1 MRIFKLNGRRNPF
14 LFIAGALCWLSFQ
27 AAGQMIDRI
36 AAVVEETVITWSDI
50 RIARDFQLYD
60 LQEVLPSEQD
70 RYILDRMVDQKLIL
84 RKMGAEILLPVGE
97 PEKTLIST
105 LRRLGADRSAELLAF
120 FGLTREDLYP
130 YIEEKLLFQKITFER
145 FKDSASVG
153 LKEMDAYYEEVYL
166 PEREAI
172 GLNPLP
178 LLEILNEIEAAIKE
192 TKIKRL
198 VEEWLK
204 TLRAEA
210 DVQIFLESTLT
221 GR

>member
-1 MRIFKLNGRRNPF
+1 MRIFTLNGRRNPF

-145 FKDSASVG
+145 FKDSAFVG

>member
-1 MRIFKLNGRRNPF
+1 MRIFTLNGRRNPF

-97 PEKTLIST
+97 PEKTLLST

-130 YIEEKLLFQKITFER
+130 YIEEKLFFQKITFER
-145 FKDSASVG
+145 FKDSAFVG

-210 DVQIFLESTLT
+210 DVQIFLESTPT

>member
-145 FKDSASVG
+145 FKDSAFVG

>member
-1 MRIFKLNGRRNPF
+1 MRIFTLNGRRNPF
-14 LFIAGALCWLSFQ
+14 LFIAGALCGLSFQ

-172 GLNPLP
+172 GLNPL
-178 LLEILNEIEAAIKE
+178 
-192 TKIKRL
+192 
-198 VEEWLK
+198 
-204 TLRAEA
+204 
-210 DVQIFLESTLT
+210 
-221 GR
+221 

>member
-1 MRIFKLNGRRNPF
+1 
-14 LFIAGALCWLSFQ
+14 
-27 AAGQMIDRI
+27 
-36 AAVVEETVITWSDI
+36 
-50 RIARDFQLYD
+50 
-60 LQEVLPSEQD
+60 
-70 RYILDRMVDQKLIL
+70 DQKLIL

-97 PEKTLIST
+97 PEKTLLST

-145 FKDSASVG
+145 FKDSAFVG

-210 DVQIFLESTLT
+210 DVQIFLESTPT
-221 GR
+221 DR

>member
-145 FKDSASVG
+145 FKDSAFVG

-210 DVQIFLESTLT
+210 DVQIFLESTPT
-221 GR
+221 DR